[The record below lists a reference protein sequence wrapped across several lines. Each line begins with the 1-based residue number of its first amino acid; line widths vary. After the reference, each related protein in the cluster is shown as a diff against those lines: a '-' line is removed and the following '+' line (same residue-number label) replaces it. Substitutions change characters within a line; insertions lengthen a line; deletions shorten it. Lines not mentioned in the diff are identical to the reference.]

1 MLSTVEFK
9 NKTWTITHEESG
21 VTVTAD
27 QVVGDF
33 KIMRNGFGRGRV
45 LLSYG
50 VPQEQIHNV
59 PQVVMRH
66 LGINT
71 PTTTVTAKSPVPGT
85 RRLRLLPGGVVEPYA
100 I

>member
-21 VTVTAD
+21 VSVTAD
-27 QVVGDF
+27 QLVGDF
-33 KIMRNGFGRGRV
+33 KILRNGFGRGRV

-50 VPQEQIHNV
+50 VPQEQIHHL

-66 LGINT
+66 LGISAQA
-71 PTTTVTAKSPVPGT
+71 TTVTAKAPVPGT

-100 I
+100 V